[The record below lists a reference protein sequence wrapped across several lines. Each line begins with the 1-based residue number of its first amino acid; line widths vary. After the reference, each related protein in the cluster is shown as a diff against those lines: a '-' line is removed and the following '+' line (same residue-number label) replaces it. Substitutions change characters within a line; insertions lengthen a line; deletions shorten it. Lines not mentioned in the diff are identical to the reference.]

1 MQSFPT
7 SDYPNK
13 KSKNASPINMDIEET
28 IKQVRTG
35 DANALARLI
44 EAYSPMVRKVCSNI
58 TDEDEDT
65 LNDVVQVVFIRAY
78 YSLHQLRDTDKFG
91 EWLCAIARNEALKLL
106 KHKQKRMFTPFS
118 SFTNEEF
125 EVEECVTP
133 ENWLEEKEI
142 HEIIAQQATERSFR
156 WL

>member
-91 EWLCAIARNEALKLL
+91 EWLCAIQEMK
-106 KHKQKRMFTPFS
+106 P
-118 SFTNEEF
+118 
-125 EVEECVTP
+125 
-133 ENWLEEKEI
+133 
-142 HEIIAQQATERSFR
+142 
-156 WL
+156 

>member
-44 EAYSPMVRKVCSNI
+44 EAYSPKVRKVCSNI

-78 YSLHQLRDTDKFG
+78 
-91 EWLCAIARNEALKLL
+91 
-106 KHKQKRMFTPFS
+106 
-118 SFTNEEF
+118 
-125 EVEECVTP
+125 
-133 ENWLEEKEI
+133 
-142 HEIIAQQATERSFR
+142 
-156 WL
+156 

>member
-13 KSKNASPINMDIEET
+13 KSKNASPIIMDIEET

-91 EWLCAIARNEALKLL
+91 EWLYAIARNEALKLL
-106 KHKQKRMFTPFS
+106 KHKQKRLFTPFS

-125 EVEECVTP
+125 EVE
-133 ENWLEEKEI
+133 
-142 HEIIAQQATERSFR
+142 
-156 WL
+156 